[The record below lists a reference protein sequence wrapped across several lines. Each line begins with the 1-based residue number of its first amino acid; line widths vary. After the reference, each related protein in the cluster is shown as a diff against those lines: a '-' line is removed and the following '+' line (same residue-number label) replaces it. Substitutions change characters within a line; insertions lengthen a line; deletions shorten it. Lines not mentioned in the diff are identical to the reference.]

1 MATHSSTLAW
11 QIPWMEKP
19 GGLPSMGSRRVRHDW
34 AASISRFTF
43 MHWRRKWQ
51 PIPVFLPGEPQGR
64 WSLVGCRLWGY
75 TESDTTEVT
84 QQQQQKFITTANSGW
99 GYKLVSWEEQEN
111 HFEDQKGF
119 VCGPL
124 SSQPVTQVLWPNRAT
139 GFALQRISSAC
150 LDSVL
155 KHC

>member
-1 MATHSSTLAW
+1 
-11 QIPWMEKP
+11 
-19 GGLPSMGSRRVRHDW
+19 
-34 AASISRFTF
+34 

-99 GYKLVSWEEQEN
+99 GYALALLPEAEHGNSQTQESEN
-111 HFEDQKGF
+111 ESRSA
-119 VCGPL
+119 L
-124 SSQPVTQVLWPNRAT
+124 SDSLRPHGLYSPWNSPVQNT
-139 GFALQRISSAC
+139 GVGSLSLLQRT
-150 LDSVL
+150 
-155 KHC
+155 